1 METPAVRYPG
11 TPETTCDAEAP
22 TMVRLSCGCGFR
34 GPTAI
39 QAVTV
44 LAITPDV
51 SYVSISI
58 FGGILRNLP
67 PADPFPRELQRLA
80 CRGFLKAVP
89 LNEPSGERP
98 RRAEEAEVRS
108 LEERRAVRALR
119 ADVRHRVLVPASPQ
133 VDVSPARDPSKR
145 PERIRAD
152 VALDLQR
159 VLR

>member
-80 CRGFLKAVP
+80 CLGLPKVVSVDEP
-89 LNEPSGERP
+89 LGDGPC
-98 RRAEEAEVRS
+98 RAEEPDIRS
-108 LEERRAVRALR
+108 LEERGAIRTLR
-119 ADVRHRVLVPASPQ
+119 AEMRHRVLVPAGPE
-133 VDVSPARDPSKR
+133 VDVATARHPPER
-145 PERIRAD
+145 PERVRAD

>member
-22 TMVRLSCGCGFR
+22 TMVSLSGGCGFR
-34 GPTAI
+34 APTAI

-80 CRGFLKAVP
+80 CPRLPKAASVDEPLGEGGRG
-89 LNEPSGERP
+89 GD
-98 RRAEEAEVRS
+98 EAEVRS

-119 ADVRHRVLVPASPQ
+119 TDVRHRVLVPAGPE
-133 VDVSPARDPSKR
+133 VDVPAPRDPPER
-145 PERIRAD
+145 PERVRAH